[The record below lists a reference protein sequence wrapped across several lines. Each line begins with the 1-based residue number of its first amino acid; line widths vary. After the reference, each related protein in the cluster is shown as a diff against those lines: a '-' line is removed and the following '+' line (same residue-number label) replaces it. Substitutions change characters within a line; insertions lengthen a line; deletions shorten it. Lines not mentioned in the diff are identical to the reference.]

1 MIQDC
6 SSPLAQETF
15 HLQWDITNA
24 CNLSCAYCPLKQEE
38 TEERVSKET
47 LLETA
52 QEITSMPYKDFTFTF
67 SGGEPTLHPAFMEL
81 VHSLYKHQTHIILN
95 TNGRRSTSYFQKL
108 FENAPEQRMEI
119 HLLAHAG
126 RIEIEHIKDIV
137 TTALSRKQYCRV
149 TIIDEQKYS
158 SEAQKLYANL
168 SILQQENFFPLSI
181 ETPAALKKGNLSEP
195 SPNHAWVAPAA
206 PVAMLQGTALEEQ
219 SWWTPSAKTIFTPQT
234 ETPPVAS
241 RLPTALEWLAGEM
254 LVSPEM
260 MRKDLQQ
267 GMCLALQRSG
277 VFDVA
282 WYLEQYPDVAA
293 SGWDPVRHYVLHGA
307 GEEREPAPW
316 FSTKY
321 YLATN
326 PDVSKEG
333 VNPFY
338 HYVFYG
344 WQEGRAPHRPN
355 EKAERLAAHAGG
367 LKKGK
372 RFSEAVEIYAQA
384 IAAADTKE
392 PTYFWHKAQGQCHM
406 EIGQWDK
413 AEDSFKKALE
423 IRSDKADL
431 YADLGRCLHRQGKW
445 WQEIDALEQALAL
458 NARKAA
464 WWYELGCAR
473 EIMERWDGAA
483 EAYQKAIELDGQ
495 WAEWHYRLGYVQ
507 ECNSLPHL
515 SRKAYAAAIARDTQ
529 LNAKEYGIGVFHEKR
544 GYWPEAVCAHE
555 AYLREH
561 LPGSAGLHAKLAV
574 AYHRCYDFEKAAM
587 ANLNVLAVTAAD
599 PKKEEKARSDAF
611 YRLGIV
617 HERMNK
623 LEQAAQAYAC
633 TLEIQYNAYRC
644 YRQGYVLAQLGRY
657 EEACAV
663 YLKLFQPK
671 ISPSEQIETTVEN
684 TPSKELENG
693 ATPDLATPSLADE
706 LTQVLTQE
714 AVNHYTALLAED
726 ATRLEWYFLLGSYQE
741 KLGDMEGAAAS
752 FAAGMARQS
761 DHWPE
766 GWYRLGKAL
775 TAAGHF
781 AEACEAFANV
791 EILRRPYWVDRSFY
805 KKNLWF
811 KRRADY
817 VEYSELLPIQEKT
830 VLYESLH
837 GNAVGDNPSAL
848 FYHMLQGDYAD
859 WMHVWSLENLDSIPQ
874 HLKKFPNVIFIKRES
889 DVYLRYLATAKICI
903 NDTTFPEY
911 FIRRKEQIYLN
922 TWHGT
927 PIKYMGKDIIEEPLS
942 YHNASRN
949 FLHCTHFIHSNKY
962 TQCIMETTYN
972 IENIYSGISAITGYP
987 KNDYILNTDNKKK
1000 NELKTLLN
1008 ISKEKKIILYAPT
1021 WRGLAFN
1028 DKNINIE
1035 IDFITDVLETCTL
1048 FSEYIV
1054 LFRAHQALERK
1065 WKNKPYCH
1073 IAPQSIATSDIL
1085 SITDILITDY
1095 SSICFDFMATGRPII
1110 FYCHDIE
1117 EYRATRGLY
1126 FSPQELS
1133 GYFCRDIKE
1142 LKDALQNIS
1151 KWKIDKKYNECQK
1164 KYCAHD
1170 DGQAAKR
1177 VIDLLQDIPSP
1188 KKSDGK
1194 KNILFYIDFLK
1205 NGIGMAGLTLCNAL
1219 DKNKYNIFI
1228 LISVSLAQN
1237 NTDVMD
1243 MLHKLDSQCYI
1254 IPSNRTMN
1262 MTIEDRSVQLR
1273 FASRKFF
1280 INKNEKSIY
1289 EKIYTREW
1297 KRLFG
1302 EVQFDAVIDFTGY
1315 AAHQT
1320 EVFAYSGCK
1329 NKIIYLHSDMLREK
1343 ECRFPYLKRI
1353 FCNYHLFHKVI
1364 SVSDGINTVNKDNL
1378 ANLFEIEKE
1387 KFVALPNIQRPE
1399 YIHKAAK
1406 EALESQDAVLFE
1418 PGITVFITLGR
1429 LSPEKNQDM
1438 LIEAFALL
1446 HKKYSDIRLLILGQ
1460 GPLWHKLN
1468 VKIHNLELDKS
1479 AFLLGFRENPY
1490 ALLSR
1495 ADCFVL
1501 SSLYEGQPVVFFEA
1515 LALNIPIIATDI
1527 PTSREVLA
1535 DGKYGLLVEKS
1546 VEGIATGMESFLLG
1560 NRKLPNFDFPTYQ
1573 NNALQSFENLF
1584 ISSLPDNEFSD
1595 NLFSKDEICIFLNKI
1610 DVFDLEKFDIFKRII
1625 YSGCK
1630 LGMFNLEFSR
1640 LFFSKKI
1647 DNNVLQRSIEFCLDN
1662 IDFIFN
1668 HTSGDVKF
1676 KIFFLII
1683 WRYIFKIDDKELQC
1697 NYLKRVYSFFKN
1709 NI

>member
-15 HLQWDITNA
+15 HLHWDITNA

-38 TEERVSKET
+38 TEERVSKEA

-81 VHSLYKHQTHIILN
+81 VHSLYKYQTHIILN

-108 FENAPEQRMEI
+108 LENAPEQRMEI

-195 SPNHAWVAPAA
+195 SPNHAWVAPTA
-206 PVAMLQGTALEEQ
+206 PFTMLQGTALEEQ
-219 SWWTPSAKTIFTPQT
+219 SWWTPSAKTVFTPQT
-234 ETPPVAS
+234 ETAPVAS
-241 RLPTALEWLAGEM
+241 KLPTALEWLAGEM

-277 VFDVA
+277 VFDAA

-423 IRSDKADL
+423 IKSDKADL

-507 ECNSLPHL
+507 ECNGLPHL
-515 SRKAYAAAIARDTQ
+515 SRKAYAEAIARDTQ

-544 GYWPEAVCAHE
+544 GYWPEAARAYE

-561 LPGSAGLHAKLAV
+561 LPGTAGLYAKLAV

-587 ANLNVLAVTAAD
+587 ANLNVLAVTAAE
-599 PKKEEKARSDAF
+599 PHKEEKARSDAF

-671 ISPSEQIETTVEN
+671 ISPSEQNEATVEN
-684 TPSKELENG
+684 TPSTEIENG
-693 ATPDLATPSLADE
+693 TTSEPVVPSLADE

-859 WMHVWSLENLDSIPQ
+859 WTHVWSLENMESIPQ
-874 HLKKFPNVIFIKRES
+874 HLKKHPNVIFIKRES
-889 DVYLRYLATAKICI
+889 DAYLRYLATAKICI

-927 PIKYMGKDIIEEPLS
+927 PIKYLGKDIIGEPLL
-942 YHNASRN
+942 YHNALRN
-949 FLHCTHFIHSNKY
+949 FLHCTHLIHSNKY
-962 TQCIMETTYN
+962 TQDIISLTYN
-972 IENIYSGISAITGYP
+972 IENLYNGISVVTGYP

-1054 LFRAHQALERK
+1054 LFRAHQALERR

-1133 GYFCRDIKE
+1133 GYFCRDTKE
-1142 LKDALQNIS
+1142 LKEALQNIS
-1151 KWKIDKKYNECQK
+1151 KWKIDKKYKECQK

-1188 KKSDGK
+1188 KKRDGK

-1205 NGIGMAGLTLCNAL
+1205 NGIGMAGLTLCNRL

-1228 LISVSLAQN
+1228 LINVSLAQN
-1237 NTDVMD
+1237 NHDVMD

-1262 MTIEDRSVQLR
+1262 MTIEDRSVHSR

-1280 INKNEKSIY
+1280 VNENEKSIY
-1289 EKIYTREW
+1289 KKIYTQEW

-1320 EVFAYSGCK
+1320 ELFAYSYCK
-1329 NKIIYLHSDMLREK
+1329 NKIIYLHNDMLCEK
-1343 ECRFPYLKRI
+1343 ECRFPYLKKI
-1353 FCNYHLFHKVI
+1353 FSHYFLFNKLV
-1364 SVSDGINTVNKDNL
+1364 SVSDGINTVNKDHLTNR
-1378 ANLFEIEKE
+1378 FGIEKE
-1387 KFVALPNIQRPE
+1387 KFVALPNVQRPE
-1399 YIHKAAK
+1399 FIRKAAR
-1406 EALESQDAVLFE
+1406 EALESQDAILFE

-1429 LSPEKNQDM
+1429 LSPEKNHDM
-1438 LIEAFALL
+1438 LIEAFDLL
-1446 HKKYSDIRLLILGQ
+1446 HKKYPDTRLLVLGQ

-1468 VKIHNLELDKS
+1468 VKIHNLELDKNV
-1479 AFLLGFRENPY
+1479 FLLGFKENPY

-1501 SSLYEGQPVVFFEA
+1501 PSLYEGQPVVFFEA
-1515 LALNIPIIATDI
+1515 MALNKPIIATDI
-1527 PTSREVLA
+1527 SPSRDVLA

-1546 VEGIATGMESFLLG
+1546 VKGIATGMEAFLLG
-1560 NRKLPNFDFPTYQ
+1560 QVTSTPFDFDAYQ
-1573 NNALQSFENLF
+1573 QHALQKFENL
-1584 ISSLPDNEFSD
+1584 IN
-1595 NLFSKDEICIFLNKI
+1595 
-1610 DVFDLEKFDIFKRII
+1610 
-1625 YSGCK
+1625 
-1630 LGMFNLEFSR
+1630 
-1640 LFFSKKI
+1640 
-1647 DNNVLQRSIEFCLDN
+1647 
-1662 IDFIFN
+1662 
-1668 HTSGDVKF
+1668 
-1676 KIFFLII
+1676 
-1683 WRYIFKIDDKELQC
+1683 
-1697 NYLKRVYSFFKN
+1697 
-1709 NI
+1709 